1 MKKSNEKNQSVLIV
15 YSSSG
20 GSTEGIARSLGESLA
35 READVAVVEL
45 GRDRSRWPNPDD
57 YGAVIAGSPIRYD
70 HWMPEMRSFVEL
82 HRISLAKKPTAFF
95 FSCLSLAA
103 PDRGGKEQAAIYASK
118 IRNIAPELRLLDVRG
133 FAGTLRYS
141 AVPFLLRI
149 PFRAFMKSKGI
160 SEGDYR
166 DWSGIQGWAR
176 GTLAPAFARR
186 AHRGAPGVLTSI

>member
-1 MKKSNEKNQSVLIV
+1 MKKGNKKNQSILVV

-20 GSTEGIARSLGESLA
+20 GSTEGIARTIGQALA
-35 READVAVVEL
+35 SDADVTVVRL
-45 GRDRSRWPNPDD
+45 GRDRNGWPDPGD

-70 HWMPEMRSFVEL
+70 EWMPEMRSFVEL
-82 HRISLAKKPTAFF
+82 HTASLATRPTAFF

-103 PDRGGKEQAAIYASK
+103 PDREGAGQAGIYASK
-118 IRNIAPELRLLDVRG
+118 IRRLVPALRPVDVRG

-149 PFRAFMKSKGI
+149 PFRVFMNGKGI

-166 DWSGIQGWAR
+166 DWSAIQEWANGI
-176 GTLAPAFARR
+176 LAPALALREIR
-186 AHRGAPGVLTSI
+186 AAPGDLART